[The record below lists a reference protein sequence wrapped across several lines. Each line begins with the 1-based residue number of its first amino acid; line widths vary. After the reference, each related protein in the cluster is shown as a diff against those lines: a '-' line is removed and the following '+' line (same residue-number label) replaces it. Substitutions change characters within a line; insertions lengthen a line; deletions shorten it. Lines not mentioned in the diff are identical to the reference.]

1 MPLQEQS
8 PATVIAALYIEALR
22 QGTPLWFR
30 VISGSMQPLFHVG
43 DEVYIEPIQAR
54 DIQRGDIAAFETSE
68 GLVIHRIVARQENGS
83 HIRLLQMA
91 DVVLRPSWIDEH
103 AVVGRVVAIR
113 RENSQVSLQ
122 HPIAKWYAR
131 AIANIRFQLYS
142 WKKFNLV
149 RMALRVCSHIV
160 LTSGC
165 WCIYH
170 YCHREQK

>member
-8 PATVIAALYIEALR
+8 PATVLAALYIEALR

-30 VISGSMQPLFHVG
+30 VVSGSMHPLFHIG
-43 DEVYIEPIQAR
+43 DEVYIEPVQAR

-68 GLVIHRIVARQENGS
+68 GLVVHRIIARQENSS

-91 DVVLRPSWIDEH
+91 DVILHPSWIDEH
-103 AVVGRVVAIR
+103 AIVGRVGAIR
-113 RENSQVSLQ
+113 HGNTQVSLR

-131 AIANIRFQLYS
+131 ATASVRFRLYS
-142 WKKFNLV
+142 WKKFNTV
-149 RMALRVCSHIV
+149 RMAMRLCSHAV
-160 LTSGC
+160 LTSGY

-170 YCHREQK
+170 YCNVKQK